1 MTSPNAHPKLDNG
14 DPDLQI
20 LIRLGCALLLGLAL
34 IAASCV
40 WTRLGAIKGAVVDG
54 TSGRV
59 PDAIV
64 MVIDQSTNSS
74 IGFRTDS
81 SGEFT
86 ASDLK
91 PGKYTLAVRKEG
103 FLSASRPNI
112 VVDGHRTLRVEL
124 NLARDPSSPV
134 TPVKASEQR

>member
-1 MTSPNAHPKLDNG
+1 M
-14 DPDLQI
+14 QI
-20 LIRLGCALLLGLAL
+20 LIRLGCALLLGFAL
-34 IAASCV
+34 LAASCD
-40 WTRLGAIKGAVVDG
+40 WNRLGAIQGAVVDG
-54 TSGRV
+54 TSARV

-64 MVIDQSTNSS
+64 MVIDQRTNSS
-74 IGFRTDS
+74 IGLRTDS

-103 FLSASRPNI
+103 FQSASRPNI
-112 VVDGHRTLRVEL
+112 VVDGRRTIRVDL

-134 TPVKASEQR
+134 TQVKASEHR

>member
-14 DPDLQI
+14 DPDVQI

-74 IGFRTDS
+74 IGLRTDS

-103 FLSASRPNI
+103 FLPASRSNI

>member
-1 MTSPNAHPKLDNG
+1 MTSPNARPESDSG
-14 DPDLQI
+14 DPGLQI

-34 IAASCV
+34 LAASCD
-40 WTRLGAIKGAVVDG
+40 WNRLGAIQGAVVDG
-54 TSGRV
+54 ASARV

-64 MVIDQSTNSS
+64 MVIDQSTSSS
-74 IGFRTDS
+74 IGLRTDS

-103 FLSASRPNI
+103 FLSASRSNI
-112 VVDGHRTLRVEL
+112 LVDGHRTLRVEL

-134 TPVKASEQR
+134 TPVKASAQR

>member
-1 MTSPNAHPKLDNG
+1 MTSPNARPESGSG
-14 DPDLQI
+14 DPDPQI

-34 IAASCV
+34 VAASCDWNRV
-40 WTRLGAIKGAVVDG
+40 GAIQGAVVDG
-54 TSGRV
+54 TSARV

-74 IGFRTDS
+74 IGLRTDS

-103 FLSASRPNI
+103 FLPASRTNI
-112 VVDGHRTLRVEL
+112 VVDSHRTIRVDL
-124 NLARDPSSPV
+124 NLARDSSSLV
-134 TPVKASEQR
+134 TPIKASAQR

>member
-1 MTSPNAHPKLDNG
+1 M
-14 DPDLQI
+14 QI
-20 LIRLGCALLLGLAL
+20 RMRLGCALLLGLAL
-34 IAASCV
+34 VAASCD

-74 IGFRTDS
+74 IGLKTDR

-86 ASDLK
+86 ASGLV
-91 PGKYTLAVRKEG
+91 PGKYSVAVQKAGFQPAVRSN
-103 FLSASRPNI
+103 L
-112 VVDGHRTLRVEL
+112 VVESHRTVNVVL
-124 NLARDPSSPV
+124 NMVSDPNALA
-134 TPVKASEQR
+134 TPVKALEPH